1 MTTTEAAP
9 PPASGHSSGAAGGA
23 GATRTAPEP
32 VDENIWLEDIYGE
45 EPLAWVREQNAR
57 TEDMLEDANYAEL
70 ESSILEVLDS
80 TDRIAMVGKHGEWY
94 YNFWK
99 DRDNPKGL
107 WRRTS
112 WESYRGGSP
121 EWDILLDLDAL
132 SAAEGQEW
140 VFHGATFL
148 RPANGRAA
156 PAWPCWHSPPTA
168 ATPTATASSTSS
180 PAASW
185 TLPPAAS
192 TCPRP
197 RATRP
202 GSTQTRCWWPP
213 PPKDCPRR
221 HPPTPAPA
229 CKLRRGGSL
238 ATAERVFEI
247 PEDHMMALVAHD
259 STPGFER
266 TFAVDWISF
275 FERTTSVLRDGRW
288 VQLDVPVDVNLS
300 SHRGWLLFRPQKDWT
315 VNGTVYPAGSL
326 LAAGFEDFLAGS
338 REFAVLFTPDA
349 RTSLQSWSWTRDFL
363 LLNLLRDVSS
373 EIRVLDPL
381 RPGTDTA
388 WASTVLDA
396 CPPLHDVNAYAVDDE
411 DDAADAD
418 DDGTDGTGSGSVMER
433 EAPGA
438 GNDFWLVGY
447 RVHHAQHPHPRHPR
461 SGNAETG
468 RKRRGRQWRRRS
480 RLGRDARGDPLLAV
494 VLQRGSLRSPAALRR
509 VQGRHPGTLLPGGRK
524 GPGARRP
531 EPDPALRLRRVRDFA
546 DPGLQRR
553 DRPRLAGAAHRG
565 VLRRRRDPHT
575 RGGVYVVANIRGGG
589 EYGPPWHRAA
599 LQENRHRAYE
609 DFAAV
614 AMDLISRG
622 VTSRERLGC
631 VGGSNGGLLVGN
643 MLTRYPELFG
653 AVSCGVPLLDMRRYT
668 KLSAGYSWIAE
679 YGDPDVPEQWEFI
692 KTFSPYHLLRDGV
705 EYPETFIWTATS
717 DDRVGPVQAR
727 KMAARMQAMGIPNV
741 WFHEAL
747 EGGHAGASDNR
758 QAAALQSRSQHF
770 LWRALAGRA
779 WRSLAAA
786 GPGRRASRFALHGRF
801 CVSLVG

>member
-1 MTTTEAAP
+1 MTTAEAAP
-9 PPASGHSSGAAGGA
+9 PPESDRPAGDAADTAEG
-23 GATRTAPEP
+23 TAPEP
-32 VDENIWLEDIYGE
+32 VDENIWLEEIYGE
-45 EPLAWVREQNAR
+45 EQLAWVREQNAR
-57 TEDMLEDANYAEL
+57 TEELLEDAEYTAL
-70 ESSILEVLDS
+70 EGSILEVLDS
-80 TDRIAMVGKHGEWY
+80 TDRIAMVGKHGDWY

-112 WESYRGGSP
+112 WDSYRSGAP
-121 EWDILLDLDAL
+121 EWDVLLDVDAL
-132 SAAEGQEW
+132 AAAEGEEW
-140 VFHGATFL
+140 VFHGANFL
-148 RPANGRAA
+148 RPAAGEPHRLALLALSPDGGDANRYREFDVESRSFVDPAA
-156 PAWPCWHSPPTA
+156 GGFDLPTA
-168 ATPTATASSTSS
+168 KGNASWLDADTLLVSSTAEGLPATTSS
-180 PAASW
+180 YAR
-185 TLPPAAS
+185 T
-192 TCPRP
+192 
-197 RATRP
+197 
-202 GSTQTRCWWPP
+202 GV
-213 PPKDCPRR
+213 
-221 HPPTPAPA
+221 
-229 CKLRRGGSL
+229 KLRRGGSL
-238 ATAERVFEI
+238 ATAERLFEI

-300 SHRGWLLFRPQKDWT
+300 SHRDWLLFRPQKDWT
-315 VNGTVYPAGSL
+315 VGGTTHPAGSL
-326 LAAGFEDFLAGS
+326 LAAGFEDFLAGGRDLS
-338 REFAVLFTPDA
+338 VLFAPDEH
-349 RTSLQSWSWTRDFL
+349 TSLQSWSWTRDFL

-373 EIRVLDPL
+373 EIRVLDP
-381 RPGTDTA
+381 RQPGTDTA

-411 DDAADAD
+411 DTASGSDDDTD
-418 DDGTDGTGSGSVMER
+418 DDGTDGAATVADE

-438 GNDFWLVGY
+438 GNDFWLV
-447 RVHHAQHPHPRHPR
+447 A
-461 SGNAETG
+461 TG
-468 RKRRGRQWRRRS
+468 FTTPSTLTRGTLRRT
-480 RLGRDARGDPLLAV
+480 ARGGVDSTHEVIRSSPSFFNEDAYEVQQHFAV
-494 VLQRGSLRSPAALRR
+494 SKDGTRVPYFQVASRDLVLDGQNPTQLSGYGGFEISRTPAYSGAVGRAWLERR
-509 VQGRHPGTLLPGGRK
+509 TQ
-524 GPGARRP
+524 
-531 EPDPALRLRRVRDFA
+531 ES
-546 DPGLQRR
+546 
-553 DRPRLAGAAHRG
+553 AGHDGEA
-565 VLRRRRDPHT
+565 PHT

-589 EYGPPWHRAA
+589 EYGPSWHRAA
-599 LQENRHRAYE
+599 LQEKRHRAYE

-614 AMDLISRG
+614 AEDLISRG

-653 AVSCGVPLLDMRRYT
+653 AVSCGVPLLDMRRYS

-679 YGDPDVPEQWEFI
+679 YGDPDVPEQWDFI

-705 EYPETFIWTATS
+705 DYPETFIWTATS

-770 LWRALAGRA
+770 LWRALAGRGA
-779 WRSLAAA
+779 
-786 GPGRRASRFALHGRF
+786 
-801 CVSLVG
+801 